1 MTAPSHNQ
9 LEVALSVVEKLVA
22 AIRPD
27 QWAEPTPCTKWDVR
41 TVLGHLVSGNQ
52 LFADL
57 LNGDTTVEELRR
69 AAARD
74 VLGDDPVRAFHDA
87 GQALLAAFRVP
98 GALDRTVTVPF
109 GTVPGVVALHLR
121 LTEVLVHGWDLAR
134 ATAQPAGF
142 DDEVIEQELEF
153 SGPALAQLPPE
164 RSPFAP
170 SLDVPADAPALDRL
184 AGLLGRDVA
193 YGN

>member
-1 MTAPSHNQ
+1 MTAPSPDQ
-9 LEVALSVVEKLVA
+9 LEVALSVADKLVA
-22 AIRPD
+22 AIRPE
-27 QWAEPTPCTKWDVR
+27 QWAAPTPCTTWDVR
-41 TVLGHLVSGNQ
+41 ALVGHLVSGNQ

-57 LNGDTTVEELRR
+57 LNGATTVEEARR

-87 GQALLAAFRVP
+87 GEAVLAAFRGG
-98 GALDRTVTVPF
+98 GALDRPVTVPF
-109 GTVPGVVALHLR
+109 GTVPGTVALHLR

-134 ATAQPAGF
+134 ATDQEAGF
-142 DDEVIEQELEF
+142 DDAVIEQELQF
-153 SGPALAQLPPE
+153 SSTALTQLPPD

-184 AGLLGRDVA
+184 AGLLGRDA
-193 YGN
+193 ASLT